1 MDHGKSI
8 DEPAGYLRLAVPLM
22 SKYEIPTTP
31 RNYSTWYMYVSGG
44 DAELTKTIDEMLRTG
59 EKFTEKKNEELYL
72 RFCAEKDEN
81 ELRRVRARP
90 EAGLADHS
98 RRGHRSCRPDG
109 RI

>member
-44 DAELTKTIDEMLRTG
+44 DAELTKTIDEMLRAG
-59 EKFTEKKNEELYL
+59 EKFTEKKNEELICGFAL
-72 RFCAEKDEN
+72 KRTKT
-81 ELRRVRARP
+81 
-90 EAGLADHS
+90 
-98 RRGHRSCRPDG
+98 SCG
-109 RI
+109 GSGET